1 MSINIDNTGANN
13 VTLTNN
19 GTSLLVNSVVM
30 ALGDIKIEVV
40 ASLPG
45 TPDPNT
51 LYIVTGA

>member
-13 VTLTNN
+13 ITLTNN
-19 GTSLLVNSVVM
+19 GTSLLANGAVM

-40 ASLPG
+40 ASLPVS
-45 TPDPNT
+45 PDPTT